1 MEPPAYQLALKAIG
15 ETQPKTLANHVLQ
28 DVSFAMMMDSTH
40 AQNAPTS
47 QDQELSII
55 NILEQTSATPLVLM
69 DSTYPLL
76 FLITV
81 NLVVPIVLL
90 VKLPHKTVPLPIAQ

>member
-1 MEPPAYQLALKAIG
+1 
-15 ETQPKTLANHVLQ
+15 
-28 DVSFAMMMDSTH
+28 MMMDSTH

-76 FLITV
+76 FLITAS
-81 NLVVPIVLL
+81 LVVPTVLL